1 MGAEENLEGFFEDP
15 KTLIVYHRQQRFRK
29 LKKKNPLS
37 VFIRLYCFLFRFREP
52 KRVREVSLAPK
63 GVGVRDTGHLEDLLN
78 SYYLCI

>member
-37 VFIRLYCFLFRFREP
+37 VFIRLYCFLFRVGFA
-52 KRVREVSLAPK
+52 SPK
-63 GVGVRDTGHLEDLLN
+63 GFGKLAWLPRAWACEILVIWRI
-78 SYYLCI
+78 Y